1 MTAAAAKR
9 AVLESNLP
17 AEIVITPA
25 ISLPPPAPERPERYS
40 TLQS

>member
-1 MTAAAAKR
+1 MTAAAAKC

-25 ISLPPPAPERPERYS
+25 ISLPPPALALWERPGA
-40 TLQS
+40 LQS

>member
-1 MTAAAAKR
+1 MTAARAA
-9 AVLESNLP
+9 ATTGNLP